1 MRTIDADRLQKTIAI
16 VQADNDRPPSPY
28 PEYGTMYFYEISDM
42 VDDEPTVDPVH
53 AAGGCYCR
61 ECILHGD
68 CLTEDTFHI
77 ARIENPFCCG
87 GKLKEEK

>member
-1 MRTIDADRLQKTIAI
+1 MRLVDADALDFKFDRRCFSEEDENYVRGVDEAIGVVENAPTI
-16 VQADNDRPPSPY
+16 
-28 PEYGTMYFYEISDM
+28 
-42 VDDEPTVDPVH
+42 DPVH
-53 AAGGCYCR
+53 AAGACYCR

>member
-1 MRTIDADRLQKTIAI
+1 MRLIDADKLQKYIYDSGLWSDSKA
-16 VQADNDRPPSPY
+16 A
-28 PEYGTMYFYEISDM
+28 FYSLIENS
-42 VDDEPTVDPVH
+42 PTVDPVH

-68 CLTEDTFHI
+68 CLTEGTFHI

-87 GKLKEEK
+87 GKLKEEE